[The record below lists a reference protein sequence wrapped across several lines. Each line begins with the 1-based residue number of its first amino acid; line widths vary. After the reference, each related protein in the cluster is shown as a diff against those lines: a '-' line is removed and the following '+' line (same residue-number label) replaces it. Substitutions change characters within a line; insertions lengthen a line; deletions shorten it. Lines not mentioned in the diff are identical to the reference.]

1 MTRPEIQALY
11 NRLLASPSEDGVT
24 ILADAFQRAQ
34 VDAAKAERERIV
46 AKLADMEDRRV
57 WIGASLGAVASD
69 LGLSEI
75 VAGKAFDP

>member
-34 VDAAKAERERIV
+34 VEASRAERERIATLV
-46 AKLADMEDRRV
+46 AAQDGPVRV
-57 WIGASLGAVASD
+57 YAALIR
-69 LGLSEI
+69 SEE
-75 VAGKAFDP
+75 FNP